1 MLRPTGRQ
9 PLDDIL
15 ALLDSHIDY
24 YNLHLIQTLRS
35 RALGGLDEA
44 WMALVGGRSINGYSM
59 GVAHDL
65 GPVPGSLEGECFG
78 SCYLLCYCR
87 MM

>member
-1 MLRPTGRQ
+1 MLYPTGRQ
-9 PLDDIL
+9 PPDDIL
-15 ALLDSHIDY
+15 ALLDYHIDY
-24 YNLHLIQTLRS
+24 YNLRSLHS
-35 RALGGLDEA
+35 RALGGPAEA
-44 WMALVGGRSINGYSM
+44 WMASVGGRSINGYLM

-65 GPVPGSLEGECFG
+65 GPVPGSQEGVCFG